1 MSLVK
6 MAEAAGIGK
15 IGKNG
20 LLFHSEYGP
29 RLILGG
35 IVTTAELPLSD
46 QPAHTPKSCPA
57 DCFVCQA
64 QCPINAIQTDGK
76 VDRLA
81 CVKHSMKSPIFSY
94 LMHTKAFDRSDAE
107 MLNHVT
113 AVDDHSTY
121 TCIQCVSACP
131 YC

>member
-1 MSLVK
+1 MSLVT

-35 IVTTAELPLSD
+35 IVTTAELPLAE
-46 QPAHTPKSCPA
+46 QPVGPLPGCPE
-57 DCFVCQA
+57 DCFICQD
-64 QCPINAIQTDGK
+64 QCPVDAIDRKGE

-94 LMHTKAFDRSDAE
+94 LMHTKAFDPDDAE

-113 AVDDHSTY
+113 AVDDHSAY